1 MSKKNLFL
9 ILIIYVI
16 FYIFNYIHINK
27 ILHFLDW
34 YYLITILFII
44 LFYYVVDEK
53 SKKNILVLYGVST
66 FLLFFIKILNSVQ
79 IFILDG
85 NDFFKRINNWNSY
98 LFNEIIVI
106 CFIILFVL
114 KKIKKIK
121 NEENKNNKKINDEL
135 YENRK
140 KDKEFVLNFLTN
152 NDNKNIY
159 TLGIDSEYGTGKTF
173 IVEKTIEEIEEL
185 DYKKFEVIKIRCML
199 LEKEEIYSYILKKI
213 RKILSKNFISTVSF
227 EKLSNTFLKTI
238 DNKFFGGISELLSQ
252 NIVIDEIEYFKEVI
266 EKLDKTIIL
275 VFDDID
281 RVNDTEK
288 IERILSFISDFSI
301 KKIKILVLFNSQ
313 NLKNINEKYDRNY
326 LEKYIPVTRKI
337 TNIPFIELLKKEI
350 TSNNLD
356 EEDFKFL
363 YIIEKKDIYIYPKEY
378 QKMRDVFQFN
388 YDFEILVKGEI
399 KINSLEFSPR
409 MIKNFIEEVSNFL
422 KLNSEWEIEKRLL
435 IAYVFLKNLY
445 YNEFYEKI
453 ENISKSF
460 VETFPIKLNFE
471 SGNIDLT
478 LEDLDLLKNIVKNK
492 SNILSNENN
501 YYGNYKDINDK
512 RIFFDD
518 NFFENSHIDYYLNK
532 IGEKSNNLLIE
543 EKLDIIEQFLK
554 NNENYSIETENLL
567 IYTLFNYP
575 LYLDNKDYKV
585 KERIDKI
592 EKAIKKLTYLG
603 NEEYLSAKEKFYRKF
618 MESLKKENIEEIRN
632 DFDKIFDEFYY
643 NSNGNTPFYLG
654 IPACISAMEAI
665 IILGTIEEQEKFLEV
680 ILYDDKDKISNVYI
694 EAFLKSDIKKSEL
707 SDKIIEYFL
716 KDKIKISKDTLY
728 KIIENMERFLFH
740 FHIYNNR
747 NPLKKF
753 YKEYL
758 KNLKIE
764 LEISK
769 DKNFEIFKE
778 LDFIEKV
785 YNKYFDF
792 IDKLLEMLDNDKLNI
807 ENEGI
812 KTSISTKTIEP
823 IEKIKKSDDEK
834 SKNEKLEELFNM
846 GVINLQSIR
855 EAYKEVNTK
864 IKK

>member
-1 MSKKNLFL
+1 MYKKNLFL
-9 ILIIYVI
+9 VLIIYI
-16 FYIFNYIHINK
+16 SSYIFNYIYTNK
-27 ILHFLDW
+27 TLHFLDW
-34 YYLITILFII
+34 YYLITILFIF
-44 LFYYVVDEK
+44 LWNYVVDKK
-53 SKKNILVLYGVST
+53 SKKKILILYGIST
-66 FLLFFIKILNSVQ
+66 FLFFLIKILNNVQ
-79 IFILDG
+79 IFMSDI
-85 NDFFKRINNWNSY
+85 NDFIKRINNWNSY
-98 LFNEIIVI
+98 LFTGSIVI
-106 CFIILFVL
+106 YFIILSRT
-114 KKIKKIK
+114 KIYIK
-121 NEENKNNKKINDEL
+121 NNQENKDSKKINDDL

-140 KDKEFVLNFLTN
+140 KDKEFILDFLTN

-159 TLGIDSEYGTGKTF
+159 TLGVDSEYGTGKTF
-173 IVEKTIEEIEEL
+173 IVEKTIEEL
-185 DYKKFEVIKIRCML
+185 DYKKFEIIKIRCML

-213 RKILSKNFISTVSF
+213 RKILSKNSIFTVSF

-252 NIVIDEIEYFKEVI
+252 NIVIDEIDYFKEII

-301 KKIKILVLFNSQ
+301 KNIKILVLFNSQ
-313 NLKNINEKYDRNY
+313 NLKNINEKYNRNY

-363 YIIEKKDIYIYPKEY
+363 YIIGKKDIYIYPKEY
-378 QKMRDVFQFN
+378 QKMRDIFQFN
-388 YDFEILVKGEI
+388 YDFEILVKEEI
-399 KINSLEFSPR
+399 EKGSLEFSPR

-422 KLNSEWEIEKRLL
+422 KLNSEWKIEKRLL
-435 IAYVFLKNLY
+435 ITYVFLKNLY
-445 YNEFYEKI
+445 YDEFYEKI
-453 ENISKSF
+453 ENTSKSF

-471 SGNIDLT
+471 SENIDLT

-492 SNILSNENN
+492 SNILFNENKR
-501 YYGNYKDINDK
+501 YGNYKDINDK

-518 NFFENSHIDYYLNK
+518 SFFGKYHIDYYLNK

-554 NNENYSIETENLL
+554 NNENYSIEIENLL

-603 NEEYLSAKEKFYRKF
+603 NKEYLSAKEKFYRKF
-618 MESLKKENIEEIRN
+618 KESLKKESVEEIRN
-632 DFDKIFDEFYY
+632 DFNKIYYEFYY

-654 IPACISAMEAI
+654 ISAYISAMEAI
-665 IILGTIEEQEKFLEV
+665 IILGTIDEQEKFLSV
-680 ILYDDKDKISNVYI
+680 ILYNEKDKISNVYI

-707 SDKIIEYFL
+707 SDKIIDYFL
-716 KDKIKISKDTLY
+716 KNKIKISKDTLY
-728 KIIENMERFLFH
+728 KIIENMKRFLFH
-740 FHIYNNR
+740 FHIYNR

-758 KNLKIE
+758 ENLKIE

-769 DKNFEIFKE
+769 DNNSEIFKE
-778 LDFIEKV
+778 LNFIEKV

-792 IDKLLEMLDNDKLNI
+792 IDKLLEMLDDDELNI
-807 ENEGI
+807 VNRGI
-812 KTSISTKTIEP
+812 ETSISTKTIEP
-823 IEKIKKSDDEK
+823 IEKIKNEDDEK
-834 SKNEKLEELFNM
+834 AKNKKLEELFNM

>member
-1 MSKKNLFL
+1 MYKKNLFL
-9 ILIIYVI
+9 VLIIYI
-16 FYIFNYIHINK
+16 SSYIFNYTYTNK
-27 ILHFLDW
+27 TLHFFDW
-34 YYLITILFII
+34 YYLITMLFIF
-44 LFYYVVDEK
+44 LWNYVVDKK
-53 SKKNILVLYGVST
+53 SKKNILILYGIST
-66 FLLFFIKILNSVQ
+66 LLFFLIKILNNIQV
-79 IFILDG
+79 FISDI
-85 NDFFKRINNWNSY
+85 NSFMKRINNWNTY
-98 LFNEIIVI
+98 LIVGIIGIYFLILIVI
-106 CFIILFVL
+106 KIY
-114 KKIKKIK
+114 KKTENIEKSDEKLYK
-121 NEENKNNKKINDEL
+121 NRE
-135 YENRK
+135 

-173 IVEKTIEEIEEL
+173 IVEKAIEEL
-185 DYKKFEVIKIRCML
+185 DYKKFEIIKIRCML

-213 RKILSKNFISTVSF
+213 RKILSKNSIFTVSF

-266 EKLDKTIIL
+266 EKLNKTIIL

-301 KKIKILVLFNSQ
+301 KNIKILVLFNSQ
-313 NLKNINEKYDRNY
+313 NLKNINEKYNRNY

-350 TSNNLD
+350 TSNNLN

-399 KINSLEFSPR
+399 EIGSLEFSPR

-422 KLNSEWEIEKRLL
+422 KLNSEWKIEKTLL
-435 IAYVFLKNLY
+435 IAYVFLNNLY
-445 YNEFYEKI
+445 YDEFYEKI
-453 ENISKSF
+453 ENTSKSF
-460 VETFPIKLNFE
+460 VEIFPIKLNFE
-471 SGNIDLT
+471 NKDINLT
-478 LEDLDLLKNIVKNK
+478 LEDLDLLENIVKNK
-492 SNILSNENN
+492 SNILSNENK

-518 NFFENSHIDYYLNK
+518 NFFGNSHINYYLNK

-554 NNENYSIETENLL
+554 NNENYSVETENLL

-603 NEEYLSAKEKFYRKF
+603 NKEYLSAKEKFYRKF
-618 MESLKKENIEEIRN
+618 KESLKKEHIEEIRN
-632 DFDKIFDEFYY
+632 DFDKIFNEFYHD
-643 NSNGNTPFYLG
+643 SNGNTLFYLG
-654 IPACISAMEAI
+654 IPPGISAMEAV
-665 IILGTIEEQEKFLEV
+665 IILGTIEEQERFLDM

-758 KNLKIE
+758 ENLKIQ

-769 DKNFEIFKE
+769 NNNSEIFKE
-778 LDFIEKV
+778 LNFIEKV

-792 IDKLLEMLDNDKLNI
+792 IDKLLEMLNDNKLNI
-807 ENEGI
+807 VNRGI
-812 KTSISTKTIEP
+812 ETNISTKTIKP
-823 IEKIKKSDDEK
+823 IEKIKNEDDEK
-834 SKNEKLEELFNM
+834 LKNEKLEEIFNM
-846 GVINLQSIR
+846 GIINLQSIR
-855 EAYKEVNTK
+855 EAYKEVNEK
-864 IKK
+864 D

>member
-1 MSKKNLFL
+1 MYKKNLFL
-9 ILIIYVI
+9 VLIIYI
-16 FYIFNYIHINK
+16 SSYIFNYTYTNK
-27 ILHFLDW
+27 TLHFLDW
-34 YYLITILFII
+34 YYLITILFIF
-44 LFYYVVDEK
+44 LWHYVVDKK
-53 SKKNILVLYGVST
+53 SKKNILILYGIST
-66 FLLFFIKILNSVQ
+66 LLFFLIKILNNIQVFMSD
-79 IFILDG
+79 I
-85 NDFFKRINNWNSY
+85 NDFIKRINNWNTY
-98 LFNEIIVI
+98 LIVGTTGIYFLILIVI
-106 CFIILFVL
+106 KIF
-114 KKIKKIK
+114 KKTESIEKTDEKLYK
-121 NEENKNNKKINDEL
+121 NRE
-135 YENRK
+135 
-140 KDKEFVLNFLTN
+140 KDKEFILDFLTN

-173 IVEKTIEEIEEL
+173 IVEKAIEEL
-185 DYKKFEVIKIRCML
+185 DYKKFEIIKIRCML

-213 RKILSKNFISTVSF
+213 RKILSKNSIFTVSF

-252 NIVIDEIEYFKEVI
+252 NIVIDEIDYFKEVI

-301 KKIKILVLFNSQ
+301 KNIKILVLFNSQ
-313 NLKNINEKYDRNY
+313 NLKNINEKYNRNY

-350 TSNNLD
+350 TSNNLN

-363 YIIEKKDIYIYPKEY
+363 YIIEKEDIYIYPKEY

-399 KINSLEFSPR
+399 KIGSLEFSPR

-422 KLNSEWEIEKRLL
+422 KLNSEWKIEKRLL

-445 YNEFYEKI
+445 YDEFYEKI
-453 ENISKSF
+453 ENTSKSF

-471 SGNIDLT
+471 NKDINLT
-478 LEDLDLLKNIVKNK
+478 LEDLDLLENIIKNRKAILSDKSKLYGSCYINGKNIFLEKNLFGK
-492 SNILSNENN
+492 N
-501 YYGNYKDINDK
+501 
-512 RIFFDD
+512 
-518 NFFENSHIDYYLNK
+518 HIDYYLNK
-532 IGEKSNNLLIE
+532 IGKKVDNLSVE
-543 EKLDIIEQFLK
+543 EKLDIINQFLK
-554 NNENYSIETENLL
+554 ANEDYSIETKNLL

-603 NEEYLSAKEKFYRKF
+603 NAEYLSAEEKFYRKF
-618 MESLKKENIEEIRN
+618 KRSLKKENIKEIRN
-632 DFDKIFDEFYY
+632 DFNKIFNEFYH

-654 IPACISAMEAI
+654 IPPGISAMETV

-680 ILYDDKDKISNVYI
+680 ILYNDKDKISNIYI
-694 EAFLKSDIKKSEL
+694 EAYLKSNIKKSEL

-758 KNLKIE
+758 ENLKIQ

-769 DKNFEIFKE
+769 NNNSEIFKE
-778 LDFIEKV
+778 LNFIEKV

-792 IDKLLEMLDNDKLNI
+792 IDKLLEMLNDNKLNI
-807 ENEGI
+807 VNRGI
-812 KTSISTKTIEP
+812 ETNISTKTIEP
-823 IEKIKKSDDEK
+823 IEKIKNEDDEK
-834 SKNEKLEELFNM
+834 LKNEKLEEIFNM
-846 GVINLQSIR
+846 GIINLQSIR
-855 EAYKEVNTK
+855 EAYKEVNEK
-864 IKK
+864 D

>member
-1 MSKKNLFL
+1 MYKKNLFL
-9 ILIIYVI
+9 VLIIYI
-16 FYIFNYIHINK
+16 SSYIFNYTYTNK
-27 ILHFLDW
+27 TLHFLDW
-34 YYLITILFII
+34 YYLITILFIF
-44 LFYYVVDEK
+44 LWHYVVDKK
-53 SKKNILVLYGVST
+53 SKKNILILYGIST
-66 FLLFFIKILNSVQ
+66 LLFFLIKILNNIQVFMSD
-79 IFILDG
+79 I
-85 NDFFKRINNWNSY
+85 NDFIKRINNWNTY
-98 LFNEIIVI
+98 LIVGTTGIYFLILIVI
-106 CFIILFVL
+106 KIL
-114 KKIKKIK
+114 KKTESIEKTDEKLYK
-121 NEENKNNKKINDEL
+121 NRE
-135 YENRK
+135 
-140 KDKEFVLNFLTN
+140 KDKEFILDFLTN

-173 IVEKTIEEIEEL
+173 IVEKAIEEL
-185 DYKKFEVIKIRCML
+185 DYKKFEIIKIRCML

-213 RKILSKNFISTVSF
+213 RKILSKNSIFTVSF

-252 NIVIDEIEYFKEVI
+252 NIVIDEIDYFKEVI

-301 KKIKILVLFNSQ
+301 KNIKILVLFNSQ
-313 NLKNINEKYDRNY
+313 NLKNINEKYNRNY

-350 TSNNLD
+350 TSNNLN

-363 YIIEKKDIYIYPKEY
+363 DIIEKEDIYIYPKEY

-399 KINSLEFSPR
+399 KIGSLEFSPR

-422 KLNSEWEIEKRLL
+422 KLNFEWKIEKRLL

-445 YNEFYEKI
+445 YDEFYEKI
-453 ENISKSF
+453 ENTSKSF
-460 VETFPIKLNFE
+460 VEIFPIKLNFE
-471 SGNIDLT
+471 NKDINLT
-478 LEDLDLLKNIVKNK
+478 LEDLDLLENIIKNRKAILSGKSKLYGSCYINGKNIFLKKNLFGK
-492 SNILSNENN
+492 N
-501 YYGNYKDINDK
+501 
-512 RIFFDD
+512 
-518 NFFENSHIDYYLNK
+518 HIDYYLNK
-532 IGEKSNNLLIE
+532 IGKKVGNLSIE
-543 EKLDIIEQFLK
+543 EKLDTITQFLK
-554 NNENYSIETENLL
+554 DNEDYSIETKNLL

-603 NEEYLSAKEKFYRKF
+603 NAEYLSAEEKFYRKF
-618 MESLKKENIEEIRN
+618 KRSLKKENIKEIRN
-632 DFDKIFDEFYY
+632 DFNKIFNEFYH

-654 IPACISAMEAI
+654 IPPGISAMETV

-680 ILYDDKDKISNVYI
+680 ILYNDKDKISNIYI
-694 EAFLKSDIKKSEL
+694 EAYLKSNIKKSEL

-758 KNLKIE
+758 ENLKIQ

-769 DKNFEIFKE
+769 DNNSEIFKE
-778 LDFIEKV
+778 LNFIEKV
-785 YNKYFDF
+785 YSKYFDF
-792 IDKLLEMLDNDKLNI
+792 IDKLLEMLNDNKLNI
-807 ENEGI
+807 VNRGI
-812 KTSISTKTIEP
+812 ETNISTKTIEP
-823 IEKIKKSDDEK
+823 IEKIKNEDDEK
-834 SKNEKLEELFNM
+834 LKNEKLEELFNK
-846 GVINLQSIR
+846 GIINLQSIR
-855 EAYKEVNTK
+855 EAYKEVN
-864 IKK
+864 KKD

>member
-1 MSKKNLFL
+1 MYKKNLFL
-9 ILIIYVI
+9 VLIIYI
-16 FYIFNYIHINK
+16 SSYIFNYTYTNK
-27 ILHFLDW
+27 TLHFLDW
-34 YYLITILFII
+34 YYLITILFIF
-44 LFYYVVDEK
+44 LWHYVVDKK
-53 SKKNILVLYGVST
+53 SKNNVLILYGIST
-66 FLLFFIKILNSVQ
+66 FLFFLVKILNNIQV
-79 IFILDG
+79 FISDI
-85 NDFFKRINNWNSY
+85 NSFIKRINNWNTY
-98 LFNEIIVI
+98 LIVGIIGIYFLILIVI
-106 CFIILFVL
+106 KIY
-114 KKIKKIK
+114 KKT
-121 NEENKNNKKINDEL
+121 ENIEKNDEKL
-135 YENRK
+135 YKNRE

-173 IVEKTIEEIEEL
+173 IVEKAIEEL
-185 DYKKFEVIKIRCML
+185 DYKKFEIIKIRCML

-213 RKILSKNFISTVSF
+213 RKILSKNSIFTVSF

-266 EKLDKTIIL
+266 EKLNKTIIL

-301 KKIKILVLFNSQ
+301 KNIKILVLFNSQ
-313 NLKNINEKYDRNY
+313 NLKNINEKYNRNY

-350 TSNNLD
+350 TSNNLN

-363 YIIEKKDIYIYPKEY
+363 YIIEKEDIYIYPKEY

-399 KINSLEFSPR
+399 EIGSLEFSPR

-422 KLNSEWEIEKRLL
+422 KLNSEWKIEKRLL

-445 YNEFYEKI
+445 YDEFYEEI
-453 ENISKSF
+453 ENTSKSF
-460 VETFPIKLNFE
+460 VEIFPIKLNFE
-471 SGNIDLT
+471 NKDINLT
-478 LEDLDLLKNIVKNK
+478 LEDLDLLENIIKNRKAILSDKSKLYGSCYINGKNIFLKKNLFGK
-492 SNILSNENN
+492 N
-501 YYGNYKDINDK
+501 
-512 RIFFDD
+512 
-518 NFFENSHIDYYLNK
+518 HIDYYLNK
-532 IGEKSNNLLIE
+532 IGKKVGNLSIE
-543 EKLDIIEQFLK
+543 EKLDTITQFLK
-554 NNENYSIETENLL
+554 DNEDYSIETKNLL

-603 NEEYLSAKEKFYRKF
+603 NAEYLSAEEKFYQKF
-618 MESLKKENIEEIRN
+618 KRSLKKENIKEIRN
-632 DFDKIFDEFYY
+632 DFNKIFNEFYH
-643 NSNGNTPFYLG
+643 NNNGNTPFYLG
-654 IPACISAMEAI
+654 IPPGISAMEAI
-665 IILGTIEEQEKFLEV
+665 IILGTIEEQEKFLDV
-680 ILYDDKDKISNVYI
+680 ILYNDKDKISNVYI

-716 KDKIKISKDTLY
+716 KNKIKISKYTLY

-740 FHIYNNR
+740 FHIYNNK

-758 KNLKIE
+758 ENLKIE

-769 DKNFEIFKE
+769 DNNSEIFEE
-778 LDFIEKV
+778 LNFIEKV

-792 IDKLLEMLDNDKLNI
+792 IDKLLEMLNDNKLNI
-807 ENEGI
+807 VNRGI
-812 KTSISTKTIEP
+812 ETNISTKTIEP
-823 IEKIKKSDDEK
+823 IEKIKNEDDEK
-834 SKNEKLEELFNM
+834 LKNEKLEELFNM
-846 GVINLQSIR
+846 GIINLQSIR
-855 EAYKEVNTK
+855 EAYKEVNEK
-864 IKK
+864 D

>member
-1 MSKKNLFL
+1 MYKKNLFL
-9 ILIIYVI
+9 VLIIYI
-16 FYIFNYIHINK
+16 SSYIFNYIYTNK
-27 ILHFLDW
+27 TLHFLDW
-34 YYLITILFII
+34 YYLITILFIF
-44 LFYYVVDEK
+44 LWYYVVDKK
-53 SKKNILVLYGVST
+53 SKKNTLILYGIST
-66 FLLFFIKILNSVQ
+66 FLFFLIKILNNVQ
-79 IFILDG
+79 IFMSDI
-85 NDFFKRINNWNSY
+85 NDFIKRINNWNTY
-98 LFNEIIVI
+98 LIVGIIGIYFLILIVI
-106 CFIILFVL
+106 KIF
-114 KKIKKIK
+114 KKTKSIEKTDEKLYK
-121 NEENKNNKKINDEL
+121 NRE
-135 YENRK
+135 
-140 KDKEFVLNFLTN
+140 KDKEFILDFLTN

-173 IVEKTIEEIEEL
+173 IVEKTIKEL
-185 DYKKFEVIKIRCML
+185 DYKKFEIIKIRCML

-213 RKILSKNFISTVSF
+213 RKILSKNSIFTVSF

-252 NIVIDEIEYFKEVI
+252 NIVIDEIDYFKEVI

-301 KKIKILVLFNSQ
+301 KNIKILVLFNSQ
-313 NLKNINEKYDRNY
+313 NLKSIDEKYNRNY

-363 YIIEKKDIYIYPKEY
+363 YIIEKEDIYIYPKEY

-399 KINSLEFSPR
+399 EIGSLEFFPR

-422 KLNSEWEIEKRLL
+422 KLNSEWKIEKRLL

-445 YNEFYEKI
+445 YDEFYEKI
-453 ENISKSF
+453 ENTSKSF

-471 SGNIDLT
+471 NKDISLT
-478 LEDLDLLKNIVKNK
+478 LEDLDLLENIIKNRKAILSDKSKLYGSCYINGKNIFLKKNLFGK
-492 SNILSNENN
+492 N
-501 YYGNYKDINDK
+501 
-512 RIFFDD
+512 
-518 NFFENSHIDYYLNK
+518 HIDYYLNK
-532 IGEKSNNLLIE
+532 IGKKVGNLSIE
-543 EKLDIIEQFLK
+543 EKLDTINQFLK
-554 NNENYSIETENLL
+554 DNKDYSIETKNLL

-603 NEEYLSAKEKFYRKF
+603 NAEYLSAEEKFYRKF
-618 MESLKKENIEEIRN
+618 KRSLKKENVKEIRN
-632 DFDKIFDEFYY
+632 DFNKIFNEFYH

-654 IPACISAMEAI
+654 IPAGISAMEAI

-680 ILYDDKDKISNVYI
+680 ILYNDKDKISNVYI
-694 EAFLKSDIKKSEL
+694 EAFLKSNIKKSEL

-716 KDKIKISKDTLY
+716 KDKIKISKYTLY

-740 FHIYNNR
+740 FHIYNR

-753 YKEYL
+753 YKKYL
-758 KNLKIE
+758 ENLKIE

-769 DKNFEIFKE
+769 DNNSEIFKE
-778 LDFIEKV
+778 LNFIEKV

-792 IDKLLEMLDNDKLNI
+792 VDKLLEMLNDDKLNI
-807 ENEGI
+807 VNRGI
-812 KTSISTKTIEP
+812 ETNISTKTIEP
-823 IEKIKKSDDEK
+823 IEKIKNENNEK
-834 SKNEKLEELFNM
+834 SKNEKLEVLFNT
-846 GVINLQSIR
+846 GIINLQSIR
-855 EAYKEVNTK
+855 EAYKEVNEK
-864 IKK
+864 D

>member
-1 MSKKNLFL
+1 MSD
-9 ILIIYVI
+9 I
-16 FYIFNYIHINK
+16 
-27 ILHFLDW
+27 
-34 YYLITILFII
+34 
-44 LFYYVVDEK
+44 
-53 SKKNILVLYGVST
+53 
-66 FLLFFIKILNSVQ
+66 
-79 IFILDG
+79 
-85 NDFFKRINNWNSY
+85 NDFIKRINNWNTY
-98 LFNEIIVI
+98 LIVGTTGIYFLILIVI
-106 CFIILFVL
+106 KIL
-114 KKIKKIK
+114 KKTESIEKTDEKLYK
-121 NEENKNNKKINDEL
+121 NRE
-135 YENRK
+135 
-140 KDKEFVLNFLTN
+140 KDKEFILDFLTN

-173 IVEKTIEEIEEL
+173 IVEKAIEEL
-185 DYKKFEVIKIRCML
+185 DYKKFEIIKIRCML

-213 RKILSKNFISTVSF
+213 RKILSKNSIFTVSF

-252 NIVIDEIEYFKEVI
+252 NIVIDEIDYFKEVI

-301 KKIKILVLFNSQ
+301 KNIKILVLFNSQ
-313 NLKNINEKYDRNY
+313 NLKNINEKYNRNY

-350 TSNNLD
+350 TSNNLN

-363 YIIEKKDIYIYPKEY
+363 YIIEKEDIYIYPKEY

-399 KINSLEFSPR
+399 KIGSLEFSPR

-422 KLNSEWEIEKRLL
+422 KLNFEWKIEKRLL

-445 YNEFYEKI
+445 YDEFYEKI
-453 ENISKSF
+453 ENTSKSF
-460 VETFPIKLNFE
+460 VEIFPIKLNFE
-471 SGNIDLT
+471 NKDINLT
-478 LEDLDLLKNIVKNK
+478 LEDLDLLENIIKNRKAILSGKSKLYGSCYINGKNIFLKKNLFGK
-492 SNILSNENN
+492 N
-501 YYGNYKDINDK
+501 
-512 RIFFDD
+512 
-518 NFFENSHIDYYLNK
+518 HIDYYLNK
-532 IGEKSNNLLIE
+532 IGKKVGNLSIE
-543 EKLDIIEQFLK
+543 EKLDTITQFLK
-554 NNENYSIETENLL
+554 DNEDYSIETKNLL

-603 NEEYLSAKEKFYRKF
+603 NAEYLSAEEKFYRKF
-618 MESLKKENIEEIRN
+618 KRSLKKENIKEIRN
-632 DFDKIFDEFYY
+632 DFNKIFNEFYH

-654 IPACISAMEAI
+654 IPPGISAMETV

-680 ILYDDKDKISNVYI
+680 ILYNDKDKISNIYI
-694 EAFLKSDIKKSEL
+694 EAYLKSNIKKSEL

-758 KNLKIE
+758 ENLKIQ

-769 DKNFEIFKE
+769 DNNSEIFKE
-778 LDFIEKV
+778 LNFIEKV
-785 YNKYFDF
+785 YSKYFDF
-792 IDKLLEMLDNDKLNI
+792 IDKLLEMLNDNKLNI
-807 ENEGI
+807 VNRGI
-812 KTSISTKTIEP
+812 ETNISTKTIEP
-823 IEKIKKSDDEK
+823 IEKIKNEDDEK
-834 SKNEKLEELFNM
+834 LKNEKLEELFNK
-846 GVINLQSIR
+846 GIINLQSIR
-855 EAYKEVNTK
+855 EAYKEVN
-864 IKK
+864 KKD

>member
-1 MSKKNLFL
+1 MYKKNLFL
-9 ILIIYVI
+9 VLIIYI
-16 FYIFNYIHINK
+16 SSYIFNYIYTNK
-27 ILHFLDW
+27 TLHFLDW
-34 YYLITILFII
+34 YYLIAILFIC
-44 LFYYVVDEK
+44 LWNYVVDKK
-53 SKKNILVLYGVST
+53 SKNNVLILYGIST
-66 FLLFFIKILNSVQ
+66 FLFFLIKILNNIQV
-79 IFILDG
+79 FISDI
-85 NDFFKRINNWNSY
+85 NDFIKRINNWNTY
-98 LFNEIIVI
+98 LIVGTTGIYFLTLIVI
-106 CFIILFVL
+106 KIF
-114 KKIKKIK
+114 KKTESIEKTDEKLYK
-121 NEENKNNKKINDEL
+121 NRE
-135 YENRK
+135 
-140 KDKEFVLNFLTN
+140 KDKEFILDFLTN

-173 IVEKTIEEIEEL
+173 IVEKTIEEL
-185 DYKKFEVIKIRCML
+185 DYKKFEIIKIRCML

-213 RKILSKNFISTVSF
+213 RKILSKNSIFTVSF

-252 NIVIDEIEYFKEVI
+252 NIVIDEIDYFKEVI

-301 KKIKILVLFNSQ
+301 KNIKILVLFNSQ
-313 NLKNINEKYDRNY
+313 NLKNIDEKYNRNY

-388 YDFEILVKGEI
+388 YDFEILVKGEKEI
-399 KINSLEFSPR
+399 GSLEFSPR

-422 KLNSEWEIEKRLL
+422 KLNSEWKIEKRLL
-435 IAYVFLKNLY
+435 IAYVFLKNLCY
-445 YNEFYEKI
+445 DEFYEKI
-453 ENISKSF
+453 ENTSKSF

-471 SGNIDLT
+471 SKNIDLT

-492 SNILSNENN
+492 SNILSNENKR
-501 YYGNYKDINDK
+501 YGNYKDINDK

-518 NFFENSHIDYYLNK
+518 SFFGNSHIDYYLNK
-532 IGEKSNNLLIE
+532 IGEKSNNLLIK

-618 MESLKKENIEEIRN
+618 KESLKKENIEEIRN
-632 DFDKIFDEFYY
+632 DFNKIFYEFYY

-665 IILGTIEEQEKFLEV
+665 IILGTIEEREKFLDV
-680 ILYDDKDKISNVYI
+680 ILYNDEDKISNVYI
-694 EAFLKSDIKKSEL
+694 EAFLKSNIKKSEL

-740 FHIYNNR
+740 FYIYNNR
-747 NPLKKF
+747 NPLKK
-753 YKEYL
+753 YHKEYL
-758 KNLKIE
+758 ENLKIE
-764 LEISK
+764 LKISK
-769 DKNFEIFKE
+769 NDNTEILNELNFV
-778 LDFIEKV
+778 EKM
-785 YNKYFDF
+785 YSKYFKF
-792 IDKLLEMLDNDKLNI
+792 INKLLKMLDSDNLGI
-807 ENEGI
+807 EASGI
-812 KTSISTKTIEP
+812 KTSISTKTIEQ
-823 IEKIKKSDDEK
+823 IEEIKNINDEK
-834 SKNEKLEELFNM
+834 LRNERLEILFNM
-846 GVINLQSIR
+846 GVINLQSIG

>member
-1 MSKKNLFL
+1 MYKKNLFL
-9 ILIIYVI
+9 VLIIYI
-16 FYIFNYIHINK
+16 SSYIFNYTYTNK
-27 ILHFLDW
+27 TLHFLDW
-34 YYLITILFII
+34 YYLITILFIF
-44 LFYYVVDEK
+44 LWHYVVDKK
-53 SKKNILVLYGVST
+53 SKKNILILYGIST
-66 FLLFFIKILNSVQ
+66 LLFFLIKILNNIQVFMSD
-79 IFILDG
+79 I
-85 NDFFKRINNWNSY
+85 NDFIKRINNWNTY
-98 LFNEIIVI
+98 LIVGTTGIYFLILIVI
-106 CFIILFVL
+106 KIF
-114 KKIKKIK
+114 KKTESIEKTDEKLYK
-121 NEENKNNKKINDEL
+121 NRE
-135 YENRK
+135 
-140 KDKEFVLNFLTN
+140 KDKEFILDFLTN

-173 IVEKTIEEIEEL
+173 IVEKAIEEL
-185 DYKKFEVIKIRCML
+185 DYKKFEIIKIRCML

-213 RKILSKNFISTVSF
+213 RKILSKNSIFTVSF

-252 NIVIDEIEYFKEVI
+252 NIVIDEIDYFKEVI

-301 KKIKILVLFNSQ
+301 KNIKILVLFNSQ
-313 NLKNINEKYDRNY
+313 NLKNINEKYNRNY

-350 TSNNLD
+350 TSNNLN

-363 YIIEKKDIYIYPKEY
+363 YIIEKEDIYIYPKEY

-399 KINSLEFSPR
+399 KIGSLEFSPR

-422 KLNSEWEIEKRLL
+422 KLNSEWKIEKRLL

-445 YNEFYEKI
+445 YDEFYEKI
-453 ENISKSF
+453 ENTSKSF
-460 VETFPIKLNFE
+460 VEIFPIKLNFE
-471 SGNIDLT
+471 NKDINLT
-478 LEDLDLLKNIVKNK
+478 LEDLDLLENIIKNRKAILSDKSKLYGSCYINGKNIFLKKNLFGK
-492 SNILSNENN
+492 N
-501 YYGNYKDINDK
+501 
-512 RIFFDD
+512 
-518 NFFENSHIDYYLNK
+518 HIDYYLNK
-532 IGEKSNNLLIE
+532 IGKKVGNLSIE
-543 EKLDIIEQFLK
+543 EKLDTITQFLK
-554 NNENYSIETENLL
+554 DNEDYSIETKNLL

-603 NEEYLSAKEKFYRKF
+603 NAEYLSAEEKFYRKF
-618 MESLKKENIEEIRN
+618 KRSLKKENIKEIRN
-632 DFDKIFDEFYY
+632 DFNKIFNEFYH

-654 IPACISAMEAI
+654 IPPGISAMETV

-680 ILYDDKDKISNVYI
+680 ILYNDKDKISNIYI
-694 EAFLKSDIKKSEL
+694 EAYLKSDIKKSEL

-758 KNLKIE
+758 ENLKIQ

-769 DKNFEIFKE
+769 DNNSEIFKE
-778 LDFIEKV
+778 LNFIEKV

-792 IDKLLEMLDNDKLNI
+792 IDKLLEMLNDNKLNI
-807 ENEGI
+807 VNRGI
-812 KTSISTKTIEP
+812 ETNISTKTIEP
-823 IEKIKKSDDEK
+823 IEKIKNEDDEK
-834 SKNEKLEELFNM
+834 LKNEKLEELFNK
-846 GVINLQSIR
+846 GIINLQSIR
-855 EAYKEVNTK
+855 EAYKEVN
-864 IKK
+864 KKD

>member
-1 MSKKNLFL
+1 MYKKNLFL
-9 ILIIYVI
+9 VLIIYI
-16 FYIFNYIHINK
+16 SSYIFNYIYTNK
-27 ILHFLDW
+27 TLHFLDW
-34 YYLITILFII
+34 YYLITILFIF
-44 LFYYVVDEK
+44 LWNYVVDKK

-66 FLLFFIKILNSVQ
+66 FLLFLIKILNNVQ
-79 IFILDG
+79 IFMSNI
-85 NDFFKRINNWNSY
+85 NDFIKRINNWNSY
-98 LFNEIIVI
+98 LFTGSIVI
-106 CFIILFVL
+106 YFIILSRTKIY
-114 KKIKKIK
+114 KK
-121 NEENKNNKKINDEL
+121 NNQENKDSKKINDDL

-140 KDKEFVLNFLTN
+140 KDKEFILDFLTN

-173 IVEKTIEEIEEL
+173 IVEKTIEEIEKL

-213 RKILSKNFISTVSF
+213 KKILSKNSIFTVSF

-252 NIVIDEIEYFKEVI
+252 NIVIDEIDYFKEVI

-275 VFDDID
+275 IFDDID

-301 KKIKILVLFNSQ
+301 KNIKILVLFNSK
-313 NLKNINEKYDRNY
+313 NLKNINEKYNRNY

-378 QKMRDVFQFN
+378 QKMRDIFQFN

-399 KINSLEFSPR
+399 EIGSLEFSPR

-422 KLNSEWEIEKRLL
+422 KLNSEWEIQKRLL

-445 YNEFYEKI
+445 YDEFYEKI
-453 ENISKSF
+453 ENTSKSF

-471 SGNIDLT
+471 SENIDLT
-478 LEDLDLLKNIVKNK
+478 LENLDLLKNIVKNK
-492 SNILSNENN
+492 SNILSNENKR
-501 YYGNYKDINDK
+501 YGNYKDINDK

-518 NFFENSHIDYYLNK
+518 NFFGNSHIDYYLNK

-603 NEEYLSAKEKFYRKF
+603 NKEYLSAKEKFYRKF
-618 MESLKKENIEEIRN
+618 KESLKKESVEEIRN
-632 DFDKIFDEFYY
+632 DFNKIYYEFYY

-654 IPACISAMEAI
+654 ISAYISAMEAI
-665 IILGTIEEQEKFLEV
+665 IILGTIDEQEKFLSV
-680 ILYDDKDKISNVYI
+680 ILYNEKDKISNVYI

-707 SDKIIEYFL
+707 SDKIIDYFL
-716 KDKIKISKDTLY
+716 KNKINISKDTLY
-728 KIIENMERFLFH
+728 KIIENMKRFLFH
-740 FHIYNNR
+740 FHIYNR

-758 KNLKIE
+758 ENLKIE

-769 DKNFEIFKE
+769 YNNSEIFKE
-778 LDFIEKV
+778 LNFIEKV

-792 IDKLLEMLDNDKLNI
+792 IDKLLEMLDDDELNI
-807 ENEGI
+807 VNRGI
-812 KTSISTKTIEP
+812 ETSISTKTIEP
-823 IEKIKKSDDEK
+823 IEKIKNEDDEK
-834 SKNEKLEELFNM
+834 AKNKKLEELFNM

>member
-1 MSKKNLFL
+1 MYKKNLFL
-9 ILIIYVI
+9 VLIIYTSS
-16 FYIFNYIHINK
+16 YIFNYIYTNK
-27 ILHFLDW
+27 TLHFLDW
-34 YYLITILFII
+34 YYLITILFIF
-44 LFYYVVDEK
+44 LWYYVVDK
-53 SKKNILVLYGVST
+53 KFKKNILILYGIST
-66 FLLFFIKILNSVQ
+66 FLFFLIKILNNVQ
-79 IFILDG
+79 IFMSDI
-85 NDFFKRINNWNSY
+85 NDFIKRINNWNTY
-98 LFNEIIVI
+98 LIVGTIGIYFLILIVI
-106 CFIILFVL
+106 KIF
-114 KKIKKIK
+114 KKTESIEKTDEKLYK
-121 NEENKNNKKINDEL
+121 NRE
-135 YENRK
+135 
-140 KDKEFVLNFLTN
+140 KDKEFILDFLTN

-173 IVEKTIEEIEEL
+173 IVEKTIEEL

-213 RKILSKNFISTVSF
+213 RKILSKNSIFTVSF

-252 NIVIDEIEYFKEVI
+252 NIVIDEIDYFKEVI

-301 KKIKILVLFNSQ
+301 KNIKILVLFNSQ
-313 NLKNINEKYDRNY
+313 NLKNIDEKYNRNY

-337 TNIPFIELLKKEI
+337 TNISFIELLKKEI
-350 TSNNLD
+350 KSNNLD

-363 YIIEKKDIYIYPKEY
+363 YIIDRGYALYPDPEAIIKFDEMFKFKRELERFLKKE
-378 QKMRDVFQFN
+378 F
-388 YDFEILVKGEI
+388 L
-399 KINSLEFSPR
+399 INSYGFSPR
-409 MIKNFIEEVSNFL
+409 MIKNFIEEVSNFF

-445 YNEFYEKI
+445 YDEFYEKI
-453 ENISKSF
+453 ENTSKSF

-471 SGNIDLT
+471 SENIDLT

-492 SNILSNENN
+492 SNILSNENKR
-501 YYGNYKDINDK
+501 YGNYKDINDK

-518 NFFENSHIDYYLNK
+518 NFFGNSHIDYYLNK

-603 NEEYLSAKEKFYRKF
+603 NKEYLSAKEKFYRKF

-632 DFDKIFDEFYY
+632 DFNKIFDEFYY

-654 IPACISAMEAI
+654 IPAGISAMEAI

-694 EAFLKSDIKKSEL
+694 EAFLKSDIKKLDL

-728 KIIENMERFLFH
+728 RIIENMERFLFH
-740 FHIYNNR
+740 FHIYNR

-758 KNLKIE
+758 ENLKIE

-769 DKNFEIFKE
+769 DNNSEIFKE
-778 LDFIEKV
+778 LNFIEKV

-792 IDKLLEMLDNDKLNI
+792 IDKLLEMLDDDKLNI
-807 ENEGI
+807 VNRGI
-812 KTSISTKTIEP
+812 ETNISTKTIEP

-855 EAYKEVNTK
+855 EAYKEVNEK
-864 IKK
+864 D

>member
-1 MSKKNLFL
+1 MYKKNLFL
-9 ILIIYVI
+9 VLIIYI
-16 FYIFNYIHINK
+16 SSYIFNYTYTNK
-27 ILHFLDW
+27 TLHFLDW
-34 YYLITILFII
+34 YYLITILFIF
-44 LFYYVVDEK
+44 LWHYVVDKK
-53 SKKNILVLYGVST
+53 SKKNILILYGIST
-66 FLLFFIKILNSVQ
+66 LLFFLIKILNNIQVFMSD
-79 IFILDG
+79 I
-85 NDFFKRINNWNSY
+85 NDFIKRINNWNTY
-98 LFNEIIVI
+98 LIVGTTGIYFLILIVI
-106 CFIILFVL
+106 KIF
-114 KKIKKIK
+114 KKTESIEKTDEKLYK
-121 NEENKNNKKINDEL
+121 NRE
-135 YENRK
+135 
-140 KDKEFVLNFLTN
+140 KDKEFILDFLTN

-173 IVEKTIEEIEEL
+173 IVEKAIEEL
-185 DYKKFEVIKIRCML
+185 DYKKFEIIKIRCML

-213 RKILSKNFISTVSF
+213 RKILSKNSIFTVSF

-252 NIVIDEIEYFKEVI
+252 NIVIDEIDYFKEVI

-301 KKIKILVLFNSQ
+301 KNIKILVLFNSQ
-313 NLKNINEKYDRNY
+313 NLKNINEKYNRNY

-350 TSNNLD
+350 TSNNLN

-363 YIIEKKDIYIYPKEY
+363 YIIEKEDIYIYPKEY
-378 QKMRDVFQFN
+378 QKVRDVFQFN

-399 KINSLEFSPR
+399 KIGSLEFSPR

-422 KLNSEWEIEKRLL
+422 KLNSEWKIEKRLL

-445 YNEFYEKI
+445 YDEFYEKI
-453 ENISKSF
+453 ENTSKSF
-460 VETFPIKLNFE
+460 VEIFPIKLNFE
-471 SGNIDLT
+471 NKDINLT
-478 LEDLDLLKNIVKNK
+478 LEDLDLLENIIKNRKAILSDKSKLYGSCYINGKNIFLKKNLFGK
-492 SNILSNENN
+492 N
-501 YYGNYKDINDK
+501 
-512 RIFFDD
+512 
-518 NFFENSHIDYYLNK
+518 HIDYYLNK
-532 IGEKSNNLLIE
+532 IGKKVGNLSIE
-543 EKLDIIEQFLK
+543 EKLDTITQFLK
-554 NNENYSIETENLL
+554 DNEDYSIETKNLL

-603 NEEYLSAKEKFYRKF
+603 NAEYLSAEEKFYRKF
-618 MESLKKENIEEIRN
+618 KRSLKKENIKEIRN
-632 DFDKIFDEFYY
+632 DFNKIFNEFYH

-654 IPACISAMEAI
+654 IPPGISAMETV

-680 ILYDDKDKISNVYI
+680 ILYNDKDKISNIYI
-694 EAFLKSDIKKSEL
+694 EAYLKSNIKKSEL

-758 KNLKIE
+758 ENLKIQ

-769 DKNFEIFKE
+769 DNNSEIFKE
-778 LDFIEKV
+778 LNFIEKV

-792 IDKLLEMLDNDKLNI
+792 IDKLLEMLNDNKLNI
-807 ENEGI
+807 VNRGI
-812 KTSISTKTIEP
+812 ETNISTKTIEP
-823 IEKIKKSDDEK
+823 IEKIKNEDDEK
-834 SKNEKLEELFNM
+834 LKNEKLEELFNM
-846 GVINLQSIR
+846 GIINLQSIR
-855 EAYKEVNTK
+855 EAYKEVN
-864 IKK
+864 KKD

>member
-1 MSKKNLFL
+1 MYKKNLFL
-9 ILIIYVI
+9 VLIIYI
-16 FYIFNYIHINK
+16 SSYIFNYTYTNK
-27 ILHFLDW
+27 TLHFLDW
-34 YYLITILFII
+34 YYLITILFIF
-44 LFYYVVDEK
+44 LWHYVVDKK
-53 SKKNILVLYGVST
+53 SKKNILILYGIST
-66 FLLFFIKILNSVQ
+66 LLFFLIKILNNIQVFMSD
-79 IFILDG
+79 I
-85 NDFFKRINNWNSY
+85 NDFIKRINNWNTY
-98 LFNEIIVI
+98 LIVGTTGIYFLILIVI
-106 CFIILFVL
+106 KIL
-114 KKIKKIK
+114 KKTESIEKTDEKLYK
-121 NEENKNNKKINDEL
+121 NRE
-135 YENRK
+135 
-140 KDKEFVLNFLTN
+140 KDKEFILDFLTN

-173 IVEKTIEEIEEL
+173 IVEKAIEEL
-185 DYKKFEVIKIRCML
+185 DYKKFEIIKIRCML

-213 RKILSKNFISTVSF
+213 RKILSKNSIFTVSF

-252 NIVIDEIEYFKEVI
+252 NIVIDEIDYFKEVI

-301 KKIKILVLFNSQ
+301 KNIKILVLFNSQ
-313 NLKNINEKYDRNY
+313 NLKNINEKYNRNY

-350 TSNNLD
+350 TSNNLN

-363 YIIEKKDIYIYPKEY
+363 YIIEKEDIYIYPKEY

-399 KINSLEFSPR
+399 KIGSLEFSPR

-422 KLNSEWEIEKRLL
+422 KLNFEWKIEKRLL

-445 YNEFYEKI
+445 YDEFYEKI
-453 ENISKSF
+453 ENTSKSF
-460 VETFPIKLNFE
+460 VEIFPIKLNFE
-471 SGNIDLT
+471 NKDINLT
-478 LEDLDLLKNIVKNK
+478 LEDLDLLENIIKNRKAILSGKSKLYGSCYINGKNIFLKKNLFGK
-492 SNILSNENN
+492 N
-501 YYGNYKDINDK
+501 
-512 RIFFDD
+512 
-518 NFFENSHIDYYLNK
+518 HIDYYLNK
-532 IGEKSNNLLIE
+532 IGKKVGNLSIE
-543 EKLDIIEQFLK
+543 EKLDTITQFLK
-554 NNENYSIETENLL
+554 DNEDYSIETKNLL

-603 NEEYLSAKEKFYRKF
+603 NAEYLSAEEKFYRKF
-618 MESLKKENIEEIRN
+618 KRSLKKENIKEIRN
-632 DFDKIFDEFYY
+632 DFNKIFNEFYH

-654 IPACISAMEAI
+654 IPPGISAMETV

-680 ILYDDKDKISNVYI
+680 ILYNDKDKISNIYI
-694 EAFLKSDIKKSEL
+694 EAYLKSNIKKSEL

-758 KNLKIE
+758 ENLKIQ

-769 DKNFEIFKE
+769 DNNSEIFKE
-778 LDFIEKV
+778 LNFIEKV
-785 YNKYFDF
+785 YSKYFDF
-792 IDKLLEMLDNDKLNI
+792 IDKLLEMLNDNKLNI
-807 ENEGI
+807 VNRGI
-812 KTSISTKTIEP
+812 ETNISTKTIEP
-823 IEKIKKSDDEK
+823 IEKIKNEDDEK
-834 SKNEKLEELFNM
+834 LKNEKLEELFNM
-846 GVINLQSIR
+846 GIINLQSIR
-855 EAYKEVNTK
+855 EAYKEVN
-864 IKK
+864 KKD

>member
-1 MSKKNLFL
+1 MYKKNLFL
-9 ILIIYVI
+9 VLIIYI
-16 FYIFNYIHINK
+16 SSYIFNYIYTNK
-27 ILHFLDW
+27 TLHFLDW
-34 YYLITILFII
+34 YYLVTILFIF
-44 LFYYVVDEK
+44 LWYYVVDKK
-53 SKKNILVLYGVST
+53 SKKNILILYGIST
-66 FLLFFIKILNSVQ
+66 FLFFLIKILNNVQ
-79 IFILDG
+79 IFMSDI
-85 NDFFKRINNWNSY
+85 NDFIKRINNWNTY
-98 LFNEIIVI
+98 LIFGTIGIYFLILIVI
-106 CFIILFVL
+106 KIF
-114 KKIKKIK
+114 KKTESIEKTDEKLYK
-121 NEENKNNKKINDEL
+121 NRE
-135 YENRK
+135 
-140 KDKEFVLNFLTN
+140 KDKEFILDFLTN

-173 IVEKTIEEIEEL
+173 IVEKTIEEL
-185 DYKKFEVIKIRCML
+185 DYKKFEIIKIRCML

-213 RKILSKNFISTVSF
+213 RKILSKNSIFTVSF

-252 NIVIDEIEYFKEVI
+252 NIIIDEIDYFKEVI

-301 KKIKILVLFNSQ
+301 KNIKILVLFNSQ
-313 NLKNINEKYDRNY
+313 NLKNIDEKYNRNY

-388 YDFEILVKGEI
+388 YDFEILVKGKI
-399 KINSLEFSPR
+399 KISSLEFSPR

-422 KLNSEWEIEKRLL
+422 KLNSEWKIEKRLL
-435 IAYVFLKNLY
+435 IAYVFLKNLCY
-445 YNEFYEKI
+445 DKFYEKI
-453 ENISKSF
+453 ENTSKSF

-471 SGNIDLT
+471 SENIDLT

-492 SNILSNENN
+492 SNILSNENKR
-501 YYGNYKDINDK
+501 YGNYKDINDK

-518 NFFENSHIDYYLNK
+518 SFFGNSHIDYYLNK
-532 IGEKSNNLLIE
+532 IGEKSNNLLIK

-618 MESLKKENIEEIRN
+618 KESLKKENIEEIRN
-632 DFDKIFDEFYY
+632 DFNKIFYEFYHD
-643 NSNGNTPFYLG
+643 SNGNTPFYLG

-665 IILGTIEEQEKFLEV
+665 IILGTIEEREKFLDV
-680 ILYDDKDKISNVYI
+680 ILYNDEDKISNVYI
-694 EAFLKSDIKKSEL
+694 EAFLKSNIKKSEL

-740 FHIYNNR
+740 FYIYNNR
-747 NPLKKF
+747 NPLKK
-753 YKEYL
+753 YHKEYL
-758 KNLKIE
+758 ENLKIE
-764 LEISK
+764 LKISK
-769 DKNFEIFKE
+769 NDNTEILNELNFV
-778 LDFIEKV
+778 EKM
-785 YNKYFDF
+785 YSKYFKF
-792 IDKLLEMLDNDKLNI
+792 INKLLKKLDSDNLGI
-807 ENEGI
+807 EASGI
-812 KTSISTKTIEP
+812 KTSISTKTIEQ
-823 IEKIKKSDDEK
+823 IEEIKNINDEK
-834 SKNEKLEELFNM
+834 LRNERLEILFNM
-846 GVINLQSIR
+846 GVINLQSIG

>member
-1 MSKKNLFL
+1 MYKKNLFL
-9 ILIIYVI
+9 VLIIYI
-16 FYIFNYIHINK
+16 SSYIFNYTYINK
-27 ILHFLDW
+27 TLHFLDW
-34 YYLITILFII
+34 YYLITILFIF
-44 LFYYVVDEK
+44 LWHYVVDKK
-53 SKKNILVLYGVST
+53 SKNNVLILYGIST
-66 FLLFFIKILNSVQ
+66 FLFFLIKILNNIQV
-79 IFILDG
+79 FISDI
-85 NDFFKRINNWNSY
+85 NSFIKRINNWNTY
-98 LFNEIIVI
+98 LIVGIIGIYFLILIVI
-106 CFIILFVL
+106 KIY
-114 KKIKKIK
+114 KKT
-121 NEENKNNKKINDEL
+121 ENIEKNDEKL
-135 YENRK
+135 YKNRE

-173 IVEKTIEEIEEL
+173 IVEKAIEEL
-185 DYKKFEVIKIRCML
+185 EYKKFEIIKIRCML

-213 RKILSKNFISTVSF
+213 RKILSKNSIFTVSF

-252 NIVIDEIEYFKEVI
+252 NIVIDEIDYFKEVI

-275 VFDDID
+275 IFDDID

-301 KKIKILVLFNSQ
+301 KNIKILVLFNSQ
-313 NLKNINEKYDRNY
+313 NLKNIDEKYNRNY

-350 TSNNLD
+350 TSNNLN

-363 YIIEKKDIYIYPKEY
+363 YIIEKEDIYIYPKEY

-399 KINSLEFSPR
+399 EIGSLEFSPR

-422 KLNSEWEIEKRLL
+422 KLNSEWKIEKRLL

-445 YNEFYEKI
+445 YDEFYEKI
-453 ENISKSF
+453 ENTSKSF
-460 VETFPIKLNFE
+460 VEIFPIKLNFE
-471 SGNIDLT
+471 NKDINLT
-478 LEDLDLLKNIVKNK
+478 LEDLDLLENIIKNRKAILSDKSKLYGSCYINGKNIFLKKNLFGK
-492 SNILSNENN
+492 N
-501 YYGNYKDINDK
+501 
-512 RIFFDD
+512 
-518 NFFENSHIDYYLNK
+518 HIDYYLNK
-532 IGEKSNNLLIE
+532 IGKKVGNLSIE
-543 EKLDIIEQFLK
+543 EKLDTITQFLK
-554 NNENYSIETENLL
+554 DNEDYSIETKNLL

-575 LYLDNKDYKV
+575 LYLENKDYKV

-603 NEEYLSAKEKFYRKF
+603 NAEYLSAEEKFYRKF
-618 MESLKKENIEEIRN
+618 KRSLKKENIKEIRN
-632 DFDKIFDEFYY
+632 DFNKIFNEFYH

-654 IPACISAMEAI
+654 TPPGISAMEAI
-665 IILGTIEEQEKFLEV
+665 IILGTIEEQEKFLEL
-680 ILYDDKDKISNVYI
+680 ILYNDKDKISNVYI

-740 FHIYNNR
+740 FHIYNNK

-758 KNLKIE
+758 ENLKIE

-769 DKNFEIFKE
+769 DNNSEIFEE
-778 LDFIEKV
+778 LNFIEKV

-792 IDKLLEMLDNDKLNI
+792 IDKLLEMLNDNKLNI
-807 ENEGI
+807 VNRGI
-812 KTSISTKTIEP
+812 ETNISTKTIEP
-823 IEKIKKSDDEK
+823 IEKIKNEDDEK
-834 SKNEKLEELFNM
+834 LKNEKLEELFNM
-846 GVINLQSIR
+846 GIINLQSIR
-855 EAYKEVNTK
+855 EAYKEVNEK
-864 IKK
+864 D

>member
-1 MSKKNLFL
+1 MYKKNLFL
-9 ILIIYVI
+9 VLIIYI
-16 FYIFNYIHINK
+16 SSYIFNYIYTNK

-34 YYLITILFII
+34 YYLITILFIC
-44 LFYYVVDEK
+44 LWHYVVDKK
-53 SKKNILVLYGVST
+53 SKKNILILYGIST
-66 FLLFFIKILNSVQ
+66 LLFFLIKILNNIQVFMSD
-79 IFILDG
+79 I
-85 NDFFKRINNWNSY
+85 NDFIKRINNWNTY
-98 LFNEIIVI
+98 LIVGTTGIYFLILIVI
-106 CFIILFVL
+106 KIF
-114 KKIKKIK
+114 KKTESIEKTDEKLYK
-121 NEENKNNKKINDEL
+121 NRE
-135 YENRK
+135 
-140 KDKEFVLNFLTN
+140 KDKEFILDFLTN

-173 IVEKTIEEIEEL
+173 IVEKAIEEL
-185 DYKKFEVIKIRCML
+185 DYKKFEIIKIRCML

-213 RKILSKNFISTVSF
+213 RKILSKNSIFTVSF

-252 NIVIDEIEYFKEVI
+252 NIVIDEIDYFKEVI

-301 KKIKILVLFNSQ
+301 KNIKILVLFNSQ
-313 NLKNINEKYDRNY
+313 NLKNINEKYNRNY

-350 TSNNLD
+350 TSNNLN

-363 YIIEKKDIYIYPKEY
+363 YIIEKEDIYIYPKEY

-399 KINSLEFSPR
+399 KIGSLEFSPR

-422 KLNSEWEIEKRLL
+422 KLNSEWKIEKRLL

-453 ENISKSF
+453 ENTSKSF
-460 VETFPIKLNFE
+460 VEIFPIKLNFE
-471 SGNIDLT
+471 NKDINLT
-478 LEDLDLLKNIVKNK
+478 LEDLDLLENIIKNRKAILSDKSKLYGSCYINGKNIFLKKNLFGK
-492 SNILSNENN
+492 N
-501 YYGNYKDINDK
+501 
-512 RIFFDD
+512 
-518 NFFENSHIDYYLNK
+518 HIDYYLNK
-532 IGEKSNNLLIE
+532 IGKKVGNLSIE
-543 EKLDIIEQFLK
+543 EKLDTITQFLK
-554 NNENYSIETENLL
+554 DNEDYSIETKNLL

-603 NEEYLSAKEKFYRKF
+603 NAEYLSAEEKFYRKF
-618 MESLKKENIEEIRN
+618 KRSLKKENIKEIRN
-632 DFDKIFDEFYY
+632 DFNKIFNEFYH

-654 IPACISAMEAI
+654 IPPGISAMETV

-680 ILYDDKDKISNVYI
+680 ILYNDKDKISNIYI
-694 EAFLKSDIKKSEL
+694 EAYLKSNIKKSEL

-758 KNLKIE
+758 ENLKIQ

-769 DKNFEIFKE
+769 DNNSEIFKE
-778 LDFIEKV
+778 LNFIEKV

-792 IDKLLEMLDNDKLNI
+792 IDKLLEMLNDNKLNI
-807 ENEGI
+807 VNRGI
-812 KTSISTKTIEP
+812 ETNISTKTIEP
-823 IEKIKKSDDEK
+823 IEKIKNEDDEK
-834 SKNEKLEELFNM
+834 LKNEKLEELFNM
-846 GVINLQSIR
+846 GIINLQSIR
-855 EAYKEVNTK
+855 EAYKEVN
-864 IKK
+864 KKD

>member
-1 MSKKNLFL
+1 MYKKNLFL
-9 ILIIYVI
+9 VLIIYI
-16 FYIFNYIHINK
+16 SSYIFNYIYTNK
-27 ILHFLDW
+27 TLHFLDW
-34 YYLITILFII
+34 YYLITILFIF
-44 LFYYVVDEK
+44 LWNYVVDKK
-53 SKKNILVLYGVST
+53 SKKNILILYGIST
-66 FLLFFIKILNSVQ
+66 FLFFLIKILNNVQ
-79 IFILDG
+79 IFMSDI
-85 NDFFKRINNWNSY
+85 NDFIKRINNWNSY
-98 LFNEIIVI
+98 LFTGSIVI
-106 CFIILFVL
+106 YFIILSRTKIY
-114 KKIKKIK
+114 KK
-121 NEENKNNKKINDEL
+121 NNQENKDSKKINDDL

-140 KDKEFVLNFLTN
+140 KDKEFILNFIMN

-213 RKILSKNFISTVSF
+213 RKILSKNSIFTVSF

-252 NIVIDEIEYFKEVI
+252 NIVIDEIDYFKEII

-301 KKIKILVLFNSQ
+301 KNIKILVLFNSQ
-313 NLKNINEKYDRNY
+313 NLKNINEKYNRNY

-378 QKMRDVFQFN
+378 QKMRDIFQFN

-399 KINSLEFSPR
+399 EIGSLEFSPR

-445 YNEFYEKI
+445 YDEFYEKI
-453 ENISKSF
+453 ENTSKSF

-471 SGNIDLT
+471 SENIDLT

-492 SNILSNENN
+492 SNILSNENK

-518 NFFENSHIDYYLNK
+518 NFFGNSHINYYLNK

-575 LYLDNKDYKV
+575 LYLDNKDYKA

-603 NEEYLSAKEKFYRKF
+603 NKEYLSAKEKFYRKF

-632 DFDKIFDEFYY
+632 DFNKIFDEFYRD
-643 NSNGNTPFYLG
+643 SNGNTPFYLG
-654 IPACISAMEAI
+654 IPAGISAMEAI
-665 IILGTIEEQEKFLEV
+665 IILGTIEEQERFLDV
-680 ILYDDKDKISNVYI
+680 ILYNDKDKISNVYI
-694 EAFLKSDIKKSEL
+694 EAFLKSNIKKSEL

-728 KIIENMERFLFH
+728 RIIENMERFLFH
-740 FHIYNNR
+740 FHIYNR

-758 KNLKIE
+758 ENLKIE

-769 DKNFEIFKE
+769 DNNSEIFKE
-778 LDFIEKV
+778 LNFIEKV

-792 IDKLLEMLDNDKLNI
+792 IDKLLEMLDDNKLNI

-812 KTSISTKTIEP
+812 KTSISTKIIEP

>member
-1 MSKKNLFL
+1 MYKKNLFL
-9 ILIIYVI
+9 VLIIYTSS
-16 FYIFNYIHINK
+16 YIFNYIYTNK
-27 ILHFLDW
+27 TLHFLDW
-34 YYLITILFII
+34 YYLITILFIF
-44 LFYYVVDEK
+44 LWYYVVDK
-53 SKKNILVLYGVST
+53 KFKKNILILYGIST
-66 FLLFFIKILNSVQ
+66 FLFFLIKILNNVQ
-79 IFILDG
+79 IFMSDI
-85 NDFFKRINNWNSY
+85 NDFIKRINNWNTY
-98 LFNEIIVI
+98 LIVGIIGIYFLILIVI
-106 CFIILFVL
+106 KIF
-114 KKIKKIK
+114 KKTKSIEKTDEKLYK
-121 NEENKNNKKINDEL
+121 NRE
-135 YENRK
+135 
-140 KDKEFVLNFLTN
+140 KDKEFILDFLTN

-173 IVEKTIEEIEEL
+173 IVEKTIKEL
-185 DYKKFEVIKIRCML
+185 DYKKFEIIKIRCML

-213 RKILSKNFISTVSF
+213 RKILSKNSIFTVSF

-252 NIVIDEIEYFKEVI
+252 NIVIDEIDYFKEVI

-301 KKIKILVLFNSQ
+301 KNMKILVLFNSQ
-313 NLKNINEKYDRNY
+313 NLKNIDEKYNRNY

-337 TNIPFIELLKKEI
+337 TNISFIELLKKEI
-350 TSNNLD
+350 KSNNLD

-363 YIIEKKDIYIYPKEY
+363 YIIDRGYALYPDPEAIIKFDEMFKFKRELERFLKKE
-378 QKMRDVFQFN
+378 F
-388 YDFEILVKGEI
+388 L
-399 KINSLEFSPR
+399 INSYGFSPR
-409 MIKNFIEEVSNFL
+409 MIKNFIEEVSNFF

-445 YNEFYEKI
+445 YDEFYEKI

-492 SNILSNENN
+492 SNILSNENEC
-501 YYGNYKDINDK
+501 YGNYKDINDK

-518 NFFENSHIDYYLNK
+518 NFFGNSHIDYYLNK

-603 NEEYLSAKEKFYRKF
+603 NKEYLSAKEKFYRKF

-632 DFDKIFDEFYY
+632 DFNKIFDEFYY

-654 IPACISAMEAI
+654 IPAGISAMEAI

-694 EAFLKSDIKKSEL
+694 EAFLKSDIKKSDL

-728 KIIENMERFLFH
+728 RIIENMERFLFH
-740 FHIYNNR
+740 FHIYNR

-758 KNLKIE
+758 ENLKIE

-769 DKNFEIFKE
+769 DNNSEIFKE
-778 LDFIEKV
+778 LNFIEKV

-792 IDKLLEMLDNDKLNI
+792 IDKLLEMLDDDKLNI
-807 ENEGI
+807 VNRGI
-812 KTSISTKTIEP
+812 ETNISTKTIEP

-855 EAYKEVNTK
+855 EAYKEVNEK
-864 IKK
+864 D

>member
-1 MSKKNLFL
+1 MYKKNLFL
-9 ILIIYVI
+9 VLIIYI
-16 FYIFNYIHINK
+16 SSYIFNYTYTNK
-27 ILHFLDW
+27 TLHFLDW
-34 YYLITILFII
+34 YYLITILFIF
-44 LFYYVVDEK
+44 LWHYVVDKK
-53 SKKNILVLYGVST
+53 SKKNILILYGIST
-66 FLLFFIKILNSVQ
+66 LLFFLIKILNNIQVFMSD
-79 IFILDG
+79 I
-85 NDFFKRINNWNSY
+85 NDFIKRINNWNTY
-98 LFNEIIVI
+98 LIVGTTGIYFLILIVI
-106 CFIILFVL
+106 KIL
-114 KKIKKIK
+114 KKTESIEKTDEKLYK
-121 NEENKNNKKINDEL
+121 NRE
-135 YENRK
+135 
-140 KDKEFVLNFLTN
+140 KDKEFILDFLTN

-173 IVEKTIEEIEEL
+173 IVEKAIEEL
-185 DYKKFEVIKIRCML
+185 DYKKFEIIKIRCML

-213 RKILSKNFISTVSF
+213 RKILSKNSIFTVSF

-252 NIVIDEIEYFKEVI
+252 NIVIDEIDYFKEVI

-301 KKIKILVLFNSQ
+301 KNIKILVLFNSQ
-313 NLKNINEKYDRNY
+313 NLKNINEKYNRNY

-350 TSNNLD
+350 TSNNLN

-363 YIIEKKDIYIYPKEY
+363 YIIEKEDIYIYPKEY

-399 KINSLEFSPR
+399 KIGSLEFSPR

-422 KLNSEWEIEKRLL
+422 KLNFEWKIEKRLL
-435 IAYVFLKNLY
+435 IVYVFLKNLY
-445 YNEFYEKI
+445 YDEFYEKI
-453 ENISKSF
+453 ENTSKSF
-460 VETFPIKLNFE
+460 VEIFPIKLNFE
-471 SGNIDLT
+471 NKDINLT
-478 LEDLDLLKNIVKNK
+478 LEDLDLLENIIKNRKAILSGKSKLYGSCYINGKNIFLKKNLFGK
-492 SNILSNENN
+492 N
-501 YYGNYKDINDK
+501 
-512 RIFFDD
+512 
-518 NFFENSHIDYYLNK
+518 HIDYYLNK
-532 IGEKSNNLLIE
+532 IGKKVGNLSIE
-543 EKLDIIEQFLK
+543 EKLDTITQFLK
-554 NNENYSIETENLL
+554 DNEDYSIETKNLL

-603 NEEYLSAKEKFYRKF
+603 NAEYLSAEEKFYRKF
-618 MESLKKENIEEIRN
+618 KRSLKKENIKEIRN
-632 DFDKIFDEFYY
+632 DFNKIFNEFYH

-654 IPACISAMEAI
+654 IPPGISAMETV

-680 ILYDDKDKISNVYI
+680 ILYNDKDKISNIYI
-694 EAFLKSDIKKSEL
+694 EAYLKSNIKKSEL

-758 KNLKIE
+758 ENLKIQ

-769 DKNFEIFKE
+769 DNNSEIFKE
-778 LDFIEKV
+778 LNFIEKV
-785 YNKYFDF
+785 YSKYFDF
-792 IDKLLEMLDNDKLNI
+792 IDKLLEMLNDNKLNI
-807 ENEGI
+807 VNRGI
-812 KTSISTKTIEP
+812 ETNISTKTIEP
-823 IEKIKKSDDEK
+823 IEKIKNEDDEK
-834 SKNEKLEELFNM
+834 LKNEKLEELFNK
-846 GVINLQSIR
+846 GIINLQSIR
-855 EAYKEVNTK
+855 EAYKEVN
-864 IKK
+864 KKD

>member
-1 MSKKNLFL
+1 MYKKNLFL
-9 ILIIYVI
+9 VLIIYI
-16 FYIFNYIHINK
+16 SSYIFNYTYTNK
-27 ILHFLDW
+27 TLHFLDW
-34 YYLITILFII
+34 YYLITILFIF
-44 LFYYVVDEK
+44 LWHYVVDKK
-53 SKKNILVLYGVST
+53 SKKNILILYGIST
-66 FLLFFIKILNSVQ
+66 LLFFLIKILNNIQVFMSD
-79 IFILDG
+79 I
-85 NDFFKRINNWNSY
+85 NDFIKRINNWNTY
-98 LFNEIIVI
+98 LIVGTTGIYFLILIVI
-106 CFIILFVL
+106 KIL
-114 KKIKKIK
+114 KKTESIEKTDEKLYK
-121 NEENKNNKKINDEL
+121 NRE
-135 YENRK
+135 
-140 KDKEFVLNFLTN
+140 KDKEFILDFLTN

-173 IVEKTIEEIEEL
+173 IVEKAIEEL
-185 DYKKFEVIKIRCML
+185 DYKKFEIIKIRCML

-213 RKILSKNFISTVSF
+213 RKILSKNSIFTVSF

-252 NIVIDEIEYFKEVI
+252 NIVIDEIDYFKEVI

-301 KKIKILVLFNSQ
+301 KNIKILVLFNSQ
-313 NLKNINEKYDRNY
+313 NLKNINEKYNRNY

-350 TSNNLD
+350 TSNNLN

-363 YIIEKKDIYIYPKEY
+363 YIIEKEDIYIYPKEY

-399 KINSLEFSPR
+399 KIGSLEFSPR

-422 KLNSEWEIEKRLL
+422 KLNSEWKIEKRLL

-445 YNEFYEKI
+445 YDEFYEKI
-453 ENISKSF
+453 ENTSKSF
-460 VETFPIKLNFE
+460 VEIFPIKLNFE
-471 SGNIDLT
+471 NKDINLT
-478 LEDLDLLKNIVKNK
+478 LEDLDLLENIIKNRKAILSGKSKLYGSCYINGKNIFLKKNLFGK
-492 SNILSNENN
+492 N
-501 YYGNYKDINDK
+501 
-512 RIFFDD
+512 
-518 NFFENSHIDYYLNK
+518 HIDYYLNK
-532 IGEKSNNLLIE
+532 IGKKVGNLSIE
-543 EKLDIIEQFLK
+543 EKLDTITQFLK
-554 NNENYSIETENLL
+554 DNEDYSIETKNLL

-603 NEEYLSAKEKFYRKF
+603 NAEYLSAEEKFYRKF
-618 MESLKKENIEEIRN
+618 KRSLKKENIKEIRN
-632 DFDKIFDEFYY
+632 DFNKIFNEFYH

-654 IPACISAMEAI
+654 IPPGISAMETV

-680 ILYDDKDKISNVYI
+680 ILYNDKDKISNIYI
-694 EAFLKSDIKKSEL
+694 EAYLKSNIKKSEL

-758 KNLKIE
+758 ENLKIQ

-769 DKNFEIFKE
+769 DNNSEIFKE
-778 LDFIEKV
+778 LNFIEKV
-785 YNKYFDF
+785 YSKYFDF
-792 IDKLLEMLDNDKLNI
+792 IDKLLEMLNDNKLNI
-807 ENEGI
+807 VNRGI
-812 KTSISTKTIEP
+812 ETNISTKTIEP
-823 IEKIKKSDDEK
+823 IEKIKNEDDEK
-834 SKNEKLEELFNM
+834 LKNEKLEELFNK
-846 GVINLQSIR
+846 GIINLQSIR
-855 EAYKEVNTK
+855 EAYKEVN
-864 IKK
+864 KKD

>member
-1 MSKKNLFL
+1 MYKKNLFL
-9 ILIIYVI
+9 VLIIYI
-16 FYIFNYIHINK
+16 SSYIFNYIYTNK
-27 ILHFLDW
+27 TLHFLDW
-34 YYLITILFII
+34 YYLITILFIF
-44 LFYYVVDEK
+44 LWYYVVD
-53 SKKNILVLYGVST
+53 KKLKNNVIILYIIST

-79 IFILDG
+79 TFILEG

-98 LFNEIIVI
+98 LFTGIIVI
-106 CFIILFVL
+106 YFTILFVL
-114 KKIKKIK
+114 KKMKKIK
-121 NEENKNNKKINDEL
+121 NEENKNNKKINAEL

-140 KDKEFVLNFLTN
+140 KDKEFVFNFLTN

-173 IVEKTIEEIEEL
+173 IVEKTIEEL

-213 RKILSKNFISTVSF
+213 RKILSKNSIFTVSF

-266 EKLDKTIIL
+266 EKLNKTIIL

-301 KKIKILVLFNSQ
+301 KNIKILVLFNSQ
-313 NLKNINEKYDRNY
+313 NLKNINEKYNRNY

-350 TSNNLD
+350 TSNNLN

-363 YIIEKKDIYIYPKEY
+363 YIIEKEDIYIYPKEY

-399 KINSLEFSPR
+399 EIGSLEFSPR

-422 KLNSEWEIEKRLL
+422 KLNSEWKIEKRLL

-445 YNEFYEKI
+445 YDEFYEKI
-453 ENISKSF
+453 ENTSKSF
-460 VETFPIKLNFE
+460 VEIFPIKLNFE
-471 SGNIDLT
+471 NKDINLT
-478 LEDLDLLKNIVKNK
+478 LEDLDLLENIIKNRKAILSDKSKLYGSCYINGKNIFLKKNLFGK
-492 SNILSNENN
+492 N
-501 YYGNYKDINDK
+501 
-512 RIFFDD
+512 
-518 NFFENSHIDYYLNK
+518 HIDYYLNK
-532 IGEKSNNLLIE
+532 IGKKVGNLSIE
-543 EKLDIIEQFLK
+543 EKLDTITQFLK
-554 NNENYSIETENLL
+554 DNEDYSIETKNLL

-592 EKAIKKLTYLG
+592 EKVIKKLTYLG
-603 NEEYLSAKEKFYRKF
+603 NAEYLSAEEKFYRKF
-618 MESLKKENIEEIRN
+618 KRSLKKENIKEIRN
-632 DFDKIFDEFYY
+632 DFNKIFNEFYHD
-643 NSNGNTPFYLG
+643 SNGNTLFYLG
-654 IPACISAMEAI
+654 TPPGISAMEAV
-665 IILGTIEEQEKFLEV
+665 IILGTIEEQEKFLEL
-680 ILYDDKDKISNVYI
+680 ILYNDKDKISNVYI

-740 FHIYNNR
+740 FHIYNNK

-758 KNLKIE
+758 ENLKIE

-769 DKNFEIFKE
+769 DNNSEIFEE
-778 LDFIEKV
+778 LNFIEKV

-792 IDKLLEMLDNDKLNI
+792 IDKLLEMLNDNKLNI
-807 ENEGI
+807 VNRGI
-812 KTSISTKTIEP
+812 ETNISTKTIEP
-823 IEKIKKSDDEK
+823 IEKIKNEDDEK
-834 SKNEKLEELFNM
+834 LKNEKLEELFNM
-846 GVINLQSIR
+846 GIINLQSIR
-855 EAYKEVNTK
+855 EAYKEVNEK
-864 IKK
+864 D